1 MCRLQKTDVGA
12 FQESP
17 LERAGNKRKWKNV
30 GAGLCA
36 CPNKW
41 MKKIMVR
48 SKLIVC
54 YILCLIVIS
63 SVSAAK
69 TDIVI
74 LKNGDFITGEV
85 KGMEFAR
92 LSYST
97 DAMKTLSIEWDEVKY
112 LKAKETFRIEMEDET
127 DFSGALDSDSLNLT
141 LIIKFKN
148 YSYNVKFNQV
158 VKITPIKD
166 TFLERVN
173 FSVDLGFS
181 YTKASEVAQ
190 LTSNANGNYR
200 SWEFYHELDFN
211 SIVTTTSDTNTTEN
225 IDLRWNSSRFF
236 LYKWFLNSF
245 VGAQRNTELGLDLRL
260 LIGAGGG
267 KDIFRTNTNLL
278 SGAGGLQVTQ
288 EWDRGTAGSSTSLEG
303 IINVRHKKFQY
314 NDPEIDWTTTIQVYP
329 SFTTWGRIR
338 VNFNTNLKWEIYKDL
353 FWRLTFY
360 DNYDSQP
367 PSEGAAN
374 NDYGITLSFGWKY

>member
-1 MCRLQKTDVGA
+1 MIQ
-12 FQESP
+12 
-17 LERAGNKRKWKNV
+17 
-30 GAGLCA
+30 
-36 CPNKW
+36 
-41 MKKIMVR
+41 

-54 YILCLIVIS
+54 FIVIGMAM
-63 SVSAAK
+63 SAAFAAK
-69 TDIVI
+69 EDIVI
-74 LKNGDFITGEV
+74 LKNGDYITGEV

-112 LKAKETFRIEMEDET
+112 IKAKETFRIEMEDGT
-127 DFSGALDSDSLNLT
+127 DFSGSLDSDSLIQT

-148 YSYNVKFNQV
+148 YSYHVKFKKV

-166 TFLERVN
+166 TFLDRIK

-181 YTKASEVAQ
+181 YTKASKVAQ
-190 LTSNANGNYR
+190 LTSNASGSYR
-200 SWEFYHELDFN
+200 SWEFYHQFDFS
-211 SIVTTTSDTNTTEN
+211 SIVTSTSDTNATEN
-225 IDLRWNSSRFF
+225 IDLRWNTSRFF
-236 LYKWFLNSF
+236 LYRWFLNSF
-245 VGAQRNTELGLDLRL
+245 IGGQRNTELGLNLRL

-288 EWDRGTAGSSTSLEG
+288 EWNKDNAGNSTSLEG

-314 NDPEIDWTTTIQVYP
+314 DDPEIDWSTTLSVYP
-329 SFTTWGRIR
+329 SFTTWGRTR
-338 VNFNTNLKWEIYKDL
+338 FNLNTNLKWEIFSDF
-353 FWRLTFY
+353 FWKLTFY

-367 PSEGAAN
+367 PSEGAAK